1 MTPFWFVV
9 VVANIVGAQCFSHI
23 LTSDLSLFFSPFL
36 VLDICIATTGIELL
50 HPNSPQC
57 ILEKKNVLVALGDIA
72 PCACMASWPLTTAD
86 GGIQQENAK
95 NVSIIM

>member
-57 ILEKKNVLVALGDIA
+57 ILEKKMFWLLWVILRRVRVWRVGH
-72 PCACMASWPLTTAD
+72 
-86 GGIQQENAK
+86 
-95 NVSIIM
+95 